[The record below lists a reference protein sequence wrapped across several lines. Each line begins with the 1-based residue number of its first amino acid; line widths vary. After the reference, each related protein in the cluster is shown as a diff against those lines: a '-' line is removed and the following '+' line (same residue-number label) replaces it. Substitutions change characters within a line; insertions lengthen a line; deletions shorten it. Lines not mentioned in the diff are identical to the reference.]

1 MEPRKKYTTGTR
13 QKNSPGEMGS
23 PVGIRG
29 IRAKSR
35 LPPSSTKMS
44 TMSTFRREPTRS
56 LTMPQKATEAME
68 KIEVRAF
75 STPSCEAENPA
86 CCR

>member
-44 TMSTFRREPTRS
+44 TFRREPMRS

-75 STPSCEAENPA
+75 NTPSCEAVNPA